1 MDLSSLQALGPLM
14 GGLQQAMA
22 DFKAQAQALRV
33 EGTAGGGLVRVVV
46 NGEFEVLECHLA
58 PGAMEDRELLEDLVR
73 AATNEATRQARAQL
87 GSTMGAMAGG
97 LLPGLPF

>member
-1 MDLSSLQALGPLM
+1 M

-22 DFKAQAQALRV
+22 DFKAKAKALRV

-58 PGAMEDRELLEDLVR
+58 ASAMDDRELLEDLVR
-73 AATNEATRQARAQL
+73 AATNEATRQAKAQL
-87 GSTMGAMAGG
+87 ASSMGGMAGS
-97 LLPGLPF
+97 LFPGLMF